1 MGFDWGNLLGKVA
14 DGVSKYL
21 DARTAAKQKAEDW
34 PAHRPRYLGDD
45 DWNSDIMLK
54 AWPDGIPKPGTTPVV
69 ETLPT
74 PAVNIGSIVDQFGLT
89 DQERFA
95 LENTIAKEAFQGGE
109 GKDISAVSANILAR
123 SLSGNWG
130 GTNIVDIV
138 TAPGQYT
145 ANFPFSRSD
154 IIKENLHN
162 LSASDLERIRKYGF
176 DLSLVG
182 EAFKNSKG
190 AQQFRGQTQLK
201 YKHPEDYMPEERGNF
216 FFDDLPTNSYEQ
228 GLKRFGILNTNNPTS
243 PTVQTIGL

>member
-1 MGFDWGNLLGKVA
+1 MGFDFGALFAPTLNV
-14 DGVSKYL
+14 VSETIKPVE
-21 DARTAAKQKAEDW
+21 DAAKEIARNH
-34 PAHRPRYLGDD
+34 ALTHLANI
-45 DWNSDIMLK
+45 NSIVSSDSDEGFIG
-54 AWPDGIPKPGTTPVV
+54 PP
-69 ETLPT
+69 EPT
-74 PAVNIGSIVDQFGLT
+74 PAVNIESIVDQFGLT

-123 SLSGNWG
+123 SLSGKWG
-130 GTNIVDIV
+130 GKNIVDIV

-176 DLSLVG
+176 DSSLVG
-182 EAFKNSKG
+182 EAFKKSKG

-228 GLKRFGILNTNNPTS
+228 GLKRFGILNTNNPIS
-243 PTVQTIGL
+243 PNVQTIGL

>member
-1 MGFDWGNLLGKVA
+1 MGFDFGALFAPTLNV
-14 DGVSKYL
+14 VSETIKPVE
-21 DARTAAKQKAEDW
+21 DAAKEIARNH
-34 PAHRPRYLGDD
+34 ALTHLANI
-45 DWNSDIMLK
+45 NSIVSSDSDEGFIG
-54 AWPDGIPKPGTTPVV
+54 PP
-69 ETLPT
+69 EPT
-74 PAVNIGSIVDQFGLT
+74 PAVNIESIVDQFGLT

-123 SLSGNWG
+123 SLSGKWG

-138 TAPGQYT
+138 KAPRQYEGI
-145 ANFPFSRSD
+145 FPFSRSD

-182 EAFKNSKG
+182 EAFKKSKG

>member
-1 MGFDWGNLLGKVA
+1 MGFDFGALFAPTLNV
-14 DGVSKYL
+14 VSETIKPVE
-21 DARTAAKQKAEDW
+21 DAAKEIARNH
-34 PAHRPRYLGDD
+34 ALTHLANI
-45 DWNSDIMLK
+45 NSIVSSDSDEGFIG
-54 AWPDGIPKPGTTPVV
+54 PP
-69 ETLPT
+69 EPT
-74 PAVNIGSIVDQFGLT
+74 PAVNIESIVDQFGLT

-123 SLSGNWG
+123 SLSGKWG
-130 GTNIVDIV
+130 GKNIVDIV
-138 TAPGQYT
+138 TAPGQYA

-228 GLKRFGILNTNNPTS
+228 GLKRFRILNTNNPTS

>member
-1 MGFDWGNLLGKVA
+1 MGFDFGALFAPTLNV
-14 DGVSKYL
+14 VSETIKPVE
-21 DARTAAKQKAEDW
+21 DAAKEIARNH
-34 PAHRPRYLGDD
+34 ALTHLANI
-45 DWNSDIMLK
+45 NSIVSSDSDEGFIG
-54 AWPDGIPKPGTTPVV
+54 PP
-69 ETLPT
+69 EPT
-74 PAVNIGSIVDQFGLT
+74 PAVNIESIVDQFGLT

-109 GKDISAVSANILAR
+109 GKDISAVSANILSR
-123 SLSGNWG
+123 SLSGKWG
-130 GTNIVDIV
+130 GKNIVDIV
-138 TAPGQYT
+138 TAPGQYA

-176 DLSLVG
+176 DSSLVG
-182 EAFKNSKG
+182 EAFKKSKG

-228 GLKRFGILNTNNPTS
+228 GLKRFRILNTNNPTS